1 MKIET
6 GKGRISLV
14 ALIAIWSVSALTS
27 LPGLA
32 ISPILGDL
40 EKIFPHAGELD
51 IQMLTSLPSLLTI
64 PFILIAGHI
73 SQRVGYI
80 RLLCCG
86 LSVFLVSGILYL
98 FANYMWQLV
107 TISALLGVGAGIII
121 PLSTALVSRFFYG
134 EYRTRQFGYSSAI
147 TNVALVL
154 ATMFTGYLAQVEWRL
169 PFLVY
174 LLPAVSLFLLP
185 FISSADAEMPALEKA
200 DTSSHVAEK
209 SAGAIA
215 VKPLLAYMIYY
226 LLITFLT
233 VVISFNLPFAMS
245 CDGYDSA
252 KSGIIISL
260 FYLAIMLP
268 GFFLN
273 AILKFIG
280 KRVEEICLLMIAV
293 GLSIIF
299 LYHSLLLVAIGCF
312 ITGFGYGVAQPFVYD
327 KASSFASPGRV
338 TFALALVMTMNYVA
352 ILASPFILDGLQAV
366 LHIKSERFAFG
377 ANVIMAFVALL
388 IIGLL
393 RFRNNRDGK

>member
-32 ISPILGDL
+32 ISPILGDF

-107 TISALLGVGAGIII
+107 TISALLGVGARIII

-174 LLPAVSLFLLP
+174 LLPAV
-185 FISSADAEMPALEKA
+185 
-200 DTSSHVAEK
+200 
-209 SAGAIA
+209 
-215 VKPLLAYMIYY
+215 
-226 LLITFLT
+226 
-233 VVISFNLPFAMS
+233 
-245 CDGYDSA
+245 
-252 KSGIIISL
+252 
-260 FYLAIMLP
+260 
-268 GFFLN
+268 
-273 AILKFIG
+273 
-280 KRVEEICLLMIAV
+280 
-293 GLSIIF
+293 
-299 LYHSLLLVAIGCF
+299 
-312 ITGFGYGVAQPFVYD
+312 
-327 KASSFASPGRV
+327 
-338 TFALALVMTMNYVA
+338 
-352 ILASPFILDGLQAV
+352 
-366 LHIKSERFAFG
+366 
-377 ANVIMAFVALL
+377 
-388 IIGLL
+388 
-393 RFRNNRDGK
+393 